1 MASEYNDDDL
11 DENEN
16 IKLVKGD
23 SDSDNASQ
31 DDEDFYQG
39 GPDFDKLS

>member
-1 MASEYNDDDL
+1 MASGYNYDAL

-23 SDSDNASQ
+23 SDSENVSL